1 MNKIETPI
9 GNFGLRKSESV
20 DIINPVKIPAQ
31 YLNTVVEYKPDKIKI
46 KEAIKSGIEIEGA
59 EIVTNNN
66 LNIK

>member
-1 MNKIETPI
+1 MAKNGISN
-9 GNFGLRKSESV
+9 NFSLIKSESV

-31 YLNTVVEYKPDKIKI
+31 YLNTVVEYKPDKVKI
-46 KEAIKSGIEIEGA
+46 KEAIKNGIKIEGA